1 MKVDRLKAE
10 GGSFLTAFGLQP
22 IHLSSYQFS
31 VNAEPVNGYNPPCP
45 IIILQP
51 PMSFCY
57 SASAE
62 DYSVLFLSSFNGF
75 VILQTW

>member
-31 VNAEPVNGYNPPCP
+31 VNAEPVNGYNPPA
-45 IIILQP
+45 L
-51 PMSFCY
+51 
-57 SASAE
+57 
-62 DYSVLFLSSFNGF
+62 
-75 VILQTW
+75 